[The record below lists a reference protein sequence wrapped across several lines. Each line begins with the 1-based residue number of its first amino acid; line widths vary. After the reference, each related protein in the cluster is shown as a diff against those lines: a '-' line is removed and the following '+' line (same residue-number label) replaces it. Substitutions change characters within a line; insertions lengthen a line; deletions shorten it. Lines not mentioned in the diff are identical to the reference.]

1 MDIIQLL
8 GGAAF
13 GAIITAAIN
22 VLANR
27 RKVKVDSADAQV
39 DTSLK
44 LVIALEKRVTDL
56 EAHQVEQDKE
66 LETANDVINDL
77 VLVVSQ
83 LLEKL
88 RSNGIDVADVD
99 LSVLDIVSWKL
110 RIAAEESIKRQQKK
124 ARRL

>member
-1 MDIIQLL
+1 MDVLQLL